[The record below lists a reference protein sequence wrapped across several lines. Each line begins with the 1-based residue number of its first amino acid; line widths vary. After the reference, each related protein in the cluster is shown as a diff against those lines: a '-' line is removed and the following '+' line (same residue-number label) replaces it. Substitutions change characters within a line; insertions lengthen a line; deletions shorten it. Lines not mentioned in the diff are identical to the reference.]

1 MSIEQVTIALAR
13 MALDAGQMRQTAI
26 ASNIANVNNPS
37 YVPLSV
43 SFEDQ
48 LDAARRTLQAGGPI
62 QGASLD
68 GVRAQWLSV
77 PGGNEGQGVQ
87 LDSELAAMSANS
99 LQFQTLIRGV
109 AKHYALLQIAFTEGK
124 K

>member
-1 MSIEQVTIALAR
+1 MSIEEVTMTLAR

-26 ASNIANVNNPS
+26 AANIANVNNPA

-48 LDAARRTLQAGGPI
+48 LDAARRNLHTDGSVDA
-62 QGASLD
+62 ASIV
-68 GVRAQWLSV
+68 GVQAQWMNV
-77 PGGNEGQGVQ
+77 QTADMEQGVQ
-87 LDSELAAMSANS
+87 LDAEIAALSANS
-99 LQFQTLIRGV
+99 LQFQTLLKGV
-109 AKHYALLQIAFTEGK
+109 SKHYALLQLAFTEGK